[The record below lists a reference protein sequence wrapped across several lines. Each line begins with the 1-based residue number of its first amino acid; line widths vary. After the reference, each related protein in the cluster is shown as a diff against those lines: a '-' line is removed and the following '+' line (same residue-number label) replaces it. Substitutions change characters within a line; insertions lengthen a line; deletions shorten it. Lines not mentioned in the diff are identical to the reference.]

1 MLYTDTVPRGAV
13 VIQSCAGKVNFSLS
27 PRVSNTVRVPK
38 DACTL
43 PSEAGLDKDKLVL
56 AARGGCT
63 FLDKA
68 EAVLAGSA
76 GGAWHSV
83 YNSFLFL

>member
-1 MLYTDTVPRGAV
+1 M
-13 VIQSCAGKVNFSLS
+13 
-27 PRVSNTVRVPK
+27 SNTVRVPK
-38 DACTL
+38 DACAP

-63 FLDKA
+63 FIDKA

-76 GGAWHSV
+76 GGVGGLIVVNNETS
-83 YNSFLFL
+83 LFHMGASPR